1 MHAAALRPDMQRNAA
16 GLTELEFVVA
26 MCLELR
32 MIDLDMIQPFIAM
45 FRKLDVDGSG
55 RLGMEDLKL
64 HAKMSIILNSL
75 ALTRCAFNP
84 MHRMGLPFI

>member
-1 MHAAALRPDMQRNAA
+1 
-16 GLTELEFVVA
+16 
-26 MCLELR
+26 

-75 ALTRCAFNP
+75 DLTRCAFHP